1 MHACFKLILFVFSSF
16 ILNKRVTYTKLGY
29 LKLTLRELL
38 CLIIR
43 EISQFTRQE
52 QQSNIIFHAKSMCA
66 LSKGQTC
73 IDIERYPTNLN
84 LSWKILFFLYVYY

>member
-1 MHACFKLILFVFSSF
+1 MYACFKVILFLFSSF

-29 LKLTLRELL
+29 LKLMLHELL
-38 CLIIR
+38 RLVIWA
-43 EISQFTRQE
+43 ISQFTRQE
-52 QQSNIIFHAKSMCA
+52 KRSNIIFHARSMCA

-84 LSWKILFFLYVYY
+84 LSWKILLFLYVYY